1 MAPFNIRRPWGTIEK
16 PPFGLGYQKL
26 DAEEVENVVE
36 RLSQA
41 KKPSSRGNSSKSRK
55 KPEVERDMDKSG
67 IQTMVARL
75 ANKEETVP
83 KTPDRARTGLHKKE
97 WGNVLNS
104 YAWHGKNYQAIMC
117 GEESP

>member
-1 MAPFNIRRPWGTIEK
+1 MAPINIRRPWGTIEK
-16 PPFGLGYQKL
+16 PSFGLGYQKL
-26 DAEEVENVVE
+26 NSEEVDNAVE
-36 RLSQA
+36 RLSQP
-41 KKPSSRGNSSKSRK
+41 KKPSRGGNLNRK
-55 KPEVERDMDKSG
+55 KPEVERDLNKDG

-75 ANKEETVP
+75 SKKEETVP

-104 YAWHGKNYQAIMC
+104 YAWHGKNYQAILC